1 MSQLIETLLNDNL
14 DGIKAFD
21 ANKDGVI
28 DELELTNA
36 SNVALNWAEFSLKN
50 QKNWFYYGSGKP
62 VGPMIWKEIEKVNQ
76 KYPEM
81 YLSYS
86 QDGSV
91 EEINFWLPTKLIT
104 EIRSILD

>member
-1 MSQLIETLLNDNL
+1 LSQVIETLLNDNL